1 MLLVL
6 LFASGCATTA
16 EHTTWDDDAREGV
29 GSSVPR
35 APHRPVVVVPK
46 LPIAIH
52 GQVATEKREPVD
64 SAAIELL
71 ILRFTSKRRALARE
85 APPSEGAW
93 PRPIQASFF
102 SILDELDRALESPKG
117 SLPRRVLIQARV
129 TMEVEVE
136 NSEGRFGP
144 APKEVTARV
153 GKLFG
158 AIALHMRAAPAREDR
173 RAKMMEGSLA
183 LIWPVSP
190 VIVTSGFGYRRDP
203 ILGRENVRF
212 HAGVDL
218 GGESGDV
225 VHASAPGRVVGAG
238 WLGGHGRAVVV
249 QHAGG
254 YQTMYAHLRQIVVEL
269 GAEVEAGSPVG
280 LIGTSGRSTGP
291 HLHFEVRRGGVPLDP
306 LEALGPT
313 FAFMN

>member
-1 MLLVL
+1 ML
-6 LFASGCATTA
+6 LFASGCATA
-16 EHTTWDDDAREGV
+16 REQTTWEDDAREGV
-29 GSSVPR
+29 KSSVPR
-35 APHRPVVVVPK
+35 APHRPVVAGPK
-46 LPIAIH
+46 LPVVLYERPA
-52 GQVATEKREPVD
+52 REDRPPVD
-64 SAAIELL
+64 SAAIELS
-71 ILRFTSKRRALARE
+71 ILRFTSKRRAVAKE
-85 APPSEGAW
+85 VPPSNDGW
-93 PRPIQASFF
+93 PRPLQASFF
-102 SILDELDRALESPKG
+102 SILDELELALRAPKG

-136 NSEGRFGP
+136 NSEQRFGTP
-144 APKEVTARV
+144 PKELNDRV

-158 AIALHMRAAPAREDR
+158 AIALHMRAAAPPDDR
-173 RAKMMEGSLA
+173 RPKMLEGSLA

-225 VHASAPGRVVGAG
+225 VNASAPGRVVGAG

-254 YQTMYAHLRQIVVEL
+254 YQTMYAHLRSILVEL
-269 GAEVEAGSPVG
+269 GAEVEAGTPVG
-280 LIGTSGRSTGP
+280 LMGTSGRSTGT
-291 HLHFEVRRGGVPLDP
+291 HLHFEVSRGGVPLDP
-306 LEALGPT
+306 LEVLGPT
-313 FAFMN
+313 FAFVN